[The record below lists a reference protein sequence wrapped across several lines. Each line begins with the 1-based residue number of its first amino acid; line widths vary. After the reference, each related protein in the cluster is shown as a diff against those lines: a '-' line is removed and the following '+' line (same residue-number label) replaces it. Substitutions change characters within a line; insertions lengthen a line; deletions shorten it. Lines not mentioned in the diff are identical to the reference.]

1 VVPCETPVSVVEFER
16 YEEKIGFHLER
27 KKSEAVMIVMTSR
40 NSKVVFIAP
49 SLNSAIM
56 LLGISLGFLWKWKPD
71 MGYEVMIGFMILSVL
86 TDLLQLTIIRP
97 RLELTQDNKALW
109 IALAA
114 SPLIW
119 VFTYIILVGG
129 LNVLVVLFLEYCRK
143 HGV

>member
-1 VVPCETPVSVVEFER
+1 
-16 YEEKIGFHLER
+16 
-27 KKSEAVMIVMTSR
+27 MIVMTSR